1 MTQVGVVAAILVGAT
16 AGAGDR
22 GAGVFRELVVTGRP
36 RLALFAARIPG
47 GLIFLLAF
55 VAVAFAIAAAAAVA
69 LTGDDQSPVAGRTIA
84 ETAGWVGLG
93 TIVAYALALGVSSAF
108 GSRGTA
114 IGILLGWQLAA
125 APILLASGRLD
136 ALLPNAA
143 LLALEPRR
151 GGATRH
157 HVRLDRNRD
166 PPLLD
171 ARTAR
176 SRRLANTSERRLGPI
191 AGPIAVTLATGVGNP
206 RLVTP
211 SCVRARA
218 RERKWWEARSRGVLH
233 ISPKTVDAT
242 LARVYRKLG
251 IHSRASSA
259 PEWSRYR
266 SRKTPDVRR
275 RRRFYRVRR
284 EQRRQRTRRSRN
296 VPRRALLDRG
306 DPWTSS
312 RTRPHAC
319 VVASRRSPGKTF
331 GFGSYTDARPRR
343 GDGLLRLRGGVGRGD
358 RRRLRSLRG
367 AVRAPRRRAS
377 SKRRRGSSATSHH

>member
-1 MTQVGVVAAILVGAT
+1 MKLVRAELLKLRKRRGLVAAAAVVTIAPVVVGYTVLAILHATDPARHDPAGGIENFSASIELMTQVGVVAAILVGAT

-143 LLALEPRR
+143 LLALEP
-151 GGATRH
+151 AEE
-157 HVRLDRNRD
+157 
-166 PPLLD
+166 
-171 ARTAR
+171 AQ
-176 SRRLANTSERRLGPI
+176 
-191 AGPIAVTLATGVGNP
+191 
-206 RLVTP
+206 LVTTSVSTAIAILLFWTLVP
-211 SCVRARA
+211 LAVGAWRTQAS
-218 RERKWWEARSRGVLH
+218 
-233 ISPKTVDAT
+233 DA
-242 LARVYRKLG
+242 
-251 IHSRASSA
+251 
-259 PEWSRYR
+259 
-266 SRKTPDVRR
+266 
-275 RRRFYRVRR
+275 
-284 EQRRQRTRRSRN
+284 
-296 VPRRALLDRG
+296 
-306 DPWTSS
+306 
-312 RTRPHAC
+312 
-319 VVASRRSPGKTF
+319 
-331 GFGSYTDARPRR
+331 
-343 GDGLLRLRGGVGRGD
+343 
-358 RRRLRSLRG
+358 
-367 AVRAPRRRAS
+367 
-377 SKRRRGSSATSHH
+377 